1 MKELRDVLALA
12 FFEAIPISG
21 FISVAF
27 LIYHEKSGW
36 GWLLFAV
43 ILIAG
48 STHMKTG
55 D

>member
-1 MKELRDVLALA
+1 MKELRDILALSLFA
-12 FFEAIPISG
+12 AIPISG
-21 FISVAF
+21 FVSVAF

-48 STHMKTG
+48 SLRMSTS